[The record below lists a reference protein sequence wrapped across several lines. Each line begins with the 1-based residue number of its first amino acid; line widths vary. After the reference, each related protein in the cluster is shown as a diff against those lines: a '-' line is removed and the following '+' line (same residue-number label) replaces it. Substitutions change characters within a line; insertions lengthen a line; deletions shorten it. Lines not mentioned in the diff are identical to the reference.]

1 MSRILKDKDRNE
13 LLAKYKEDKL
23 RDAPQNITDKTLI
36 ENYGTDEQKALLEA
50 PSKEKGADAAT
61 ETNTQAPATNDAAA
75 NAGNTN
81 DGQPVIDTTSKE
93 YVDALNDYIV
103 LNDGQAPKEQLSLE
117 QLIEANNARTV
128 ELSKANAPQEQP
140 QPKAQPKAQPAA
152 KAQPQESPNL
162 QASTLNKDVE
172 KVVLVNKAGNERKV
186 SKFTYENYLKNDA
199 VWKIKPSAPTEIENL

>member
-1 MSRILKDKDRNE
+1 MSRILNDKDRNG

-36 ENYGTDEQKALLEA
+36 ENYGTDEQKKLLEA
-50 PSKEKGADAAT
+50 PSKEKGADAST
-61 ETNTQAPATNDAAA
+61 ETNTPAPAANDAAA
-75 NAGNTN
+75 NSGNTN
-81 DGQPVIDTTSKE
+81 DGQPVINTTSKE

-117 QLIEANNARTV
+117 QLVEANNARTV

-140 QPKAQPKAQPAA
+140 KPQEQPAA
-152 KAQPQESPNL
+152 KGQPQESPNL

-172 KVVLVNKAGNERKV
+172 KVTLVNKAGQERRV
-186 SKFTYENYLKNDA
+186 SKFTFENYLKNDA
-199 VWKIKPSAPTEIENL
+199 VWKLKPGAPSEVENL

>member
-1 MSRILKDKDRNE
+1 MSRILNDKDRNG

-50 PSKEKGADAAT
+50 PSKEKGADAST
-61 ETNTQAPATNDAAA
+61 ETNTPAPATNDAAA
-75 NAGNTN
+75 NSGNTN
-81 DGQPVIDTTSKE
+81 DGQLVINTTSKE

-117 QLIEANNARTV
+117 QLVEANNARTV
-128 ELSKANAPQEQP
+128 ELSKANTPQEQP
-140 QPKAQPKAQPAA
+140 KPQEQPAA
-152 KAQPQESPNL
+152 KGQPQESPNL

-172 KVVLVNKAGNERKV
+172 KVTLVNKAGQERRV
-186 SKFTYENYLKNDA
+186 SKFTFENYLKNDA
-199 VWKIKPSAPTEIENL
+199 VWKLKPGAPSEVENL